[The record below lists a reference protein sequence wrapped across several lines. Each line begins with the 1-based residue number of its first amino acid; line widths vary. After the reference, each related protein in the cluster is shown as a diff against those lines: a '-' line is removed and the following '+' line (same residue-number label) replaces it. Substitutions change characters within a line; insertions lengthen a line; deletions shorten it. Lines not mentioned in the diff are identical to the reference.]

1 MAAADSES
9 MEARAEEFRTAFA
22 RVKAEIG
29 KVIVG
34 HDEIVQG
41 VLTCLFIGGHAL
53 LEGVPGLGKTLLI
66 RTLADALSLDFNR
79 VQFTPDLMPADILG
93 TNVVMESADGRRF
106 FEFQPGPIFAQIVLA
121 DEINRATP
129 KTQSALLEA
138 MQEHSVTVGG
148 KIHRLKE
155 PFFVMAT
162 QNPIEQEGTYPLPE
176 AQLDRFLFKLI
187 VGYSGREELATILD
201 RTTRGDRPQAQRVMD
216 GETLLKFQSLVRD
229 VIIAPHVQD
238 YAIRLALATHP
249 EGPFAA
255 ATTNQYVRWG
265 SSPRGVQT
273 IVLAAKVRALLDG
286 RYNVS
291 FEDLRRVYLPSL
303 RHRILLNFEAQAE
316 GIDPDEVLL
325 KIVDSVPEKSE
336 EPAKVAVA

>member
-1 MAAADSES
+1 MVELATETGT
-9 MEARAEEFRTAFA
+9 MEARAESFRSAYN
-22 RVKAEIG
+22 RVKAEIS

-34 HDEIVQG
+34 HDDIIHG
-41 VLTCLFIGGHAL
+41 VLTCLFVGGHAL

-93 TNVVMESADGRRF
+93 TNIVMEADDGRRF

-148 KIHRLKE
+148 KVHRLKP

-176 AQLDRFLFKLI
+176 AQLDRFFFKLV
-187 VGYSGREELATILD
+187 VGYSTRVELATILD
-201 RTTRGDRPQAQRVMD
+201 RTTRGERPHAERVID
-216 GETLLKFQSLVRD
+216 GETLIDFQGLVRD
-229 VIIAPHVQD
+229 VIVAPHVQD
-238 YAIRLALATHP
+238 YAIRLALASHP
-249 EGPFAA
+249 GGPFAPEVA
-255 ATTNQYVRWG
+255 NRYIRWG

-273 IVLAAKVRALLDG
+273 LVLAAKVRALLDG

-303 RHRILLNFEAQAE
+303 RHRVLLNFEAQAE
-316 GIDPDEVLL
+316 GIGADDVLL
-325 KIVDSVPEKSE
+325 KILDSVPEKADE
-336 EPAKVAVA
+336 GP